1 MFIGHF
7 AVAFLLGSLVPGV
20 PLLVFLVGV
29 VGVVLVVVDL
39 VVVVL
44 VTVAFFVMVLLVWFV
59 VVLLTVGNA
68 LSVTVIDGNEELF
81 AGTLITYTPYP
92 VPTKNAATMKI
103 NKYILP
109 LDIPELFG

>member
-1 MFIGHF
+1 VLPFF
-7 AVAFLLGSLVPGV
+7 
-20 PLLVFLVGV
+20 VGV
-29 VGVVLVVVDL
+29 VGVVRVVVFLVVVG
-39 VVVVL
+39 VVVVFL
-44 VTVAFFVMVLLVWFV
+44 TTVVVLFVWFV

>member
-1 MFIGHF
+1 M
-7 AVAFLLGSLVPGV
+7 V
-20 PLLVFLVGV
+20 LVFFVGV
-29 VGVVLVVVDL
+29 VGVVVVFLIVVG
-39 VVVVL
+39 VVVVFL
-44 VTVAFFVMVLLVWFV
+44 TTVVVLFVWFV

-92 VPTKNAATMKI
+92 VPTKNAATTKI